1 VKSEFVTSLDPA
13 TGKPYW
19 REALSATDYVVA
31 TPVFSNNR
39 LLIGGVMFKLD
50 ADKPDASV
58 LWPEKRLPS
67 RIVLSN
73 TSTGLLIG
81 DCVFSA
87 KSSGELICLDA
98 ATGTQLWQTD
108 KVTDIKGGASIHLTA
123 NGDGTFLFNDR
134 GELIRAQLTRTG
146 YREVSRTQLI
156 EPTYSFGGRNVV
168 WTPPAYANRHV
179 FARNNK
185 EVICAS
191 LEASR

>member
-1 VKSEFVTSLDPA
+1 
-13 TGKPYW
+13 
-19 REALSATDYVVA
+19 
-31 TPVFSNNR
+31 
-39 LLIGGVMFKLD
+39 
-50 ADKPDASV
+50 
-58 LWPEKRLPS
+58 
-67 RIVLSN
+67 
-73 TSTGLLIG
+73 
-81 DCVFSA
+81 
-87 KSSGELICLDA
+87 LICLDA